1 MTLQAKYTRFR
12 AYQLGNA
19 GSSFSYYDG
28 SHFTLIEARLTDL
41 NRVTLAQE
49 LQACNKTKINTL
61 HITSWDQDHCSLEQ
75 LKEIILN
82 YKPSKIEYP
91 GYQPHTE
98 SGRKCLEYL
107 TKEIHGD
114 KQLIRVDNII
124 QITPAY
130 ISNLDKVKSYGYT
143 NTLYYPREIDK
154 DNANNNSTVKQFRTG
169 CFNVLSLGDVESHM
183 ISRGL
188 LRCRTITEE
197 IDIMII
203 AHHGADNGFTTKP
216 FLKEIRPSVAIVT
229 SNYDNQF
236 EHPKPEIKNML
247 YELEIPLFTTKTGD
261 VVIESYGADVG
272 LYKVYNLISNSE
284 KISSVCNFRSKK
296 LDFLK
301 QNSDTIKNRI
311 SGNKNSY

>member
-28 SHFTLIEARLTDL
+28 SYFTLIEARLTDL

-49 LQACNKTKINTL
+49 LRACNKTKIDTL
-61 HITSWDQDHCSLEQ
+61 HITSWDQDHCSFEQ
-75 LKEIILN
+75 LKEIIQT
-82 YKPSKIEYP
+82 YRPSKIEYP
-91 GYQPHTE
+91 GYEPHTE
-98 SGRKCLEYL
+98 SGHQCLQYL
-107 TKEIHGD
+107 TKDIQIEKLPIY
-114 KQLIRVDNII
+114 KENII
-124 QITPAY
+124 QITPSY
-130 ISNLDKVKSYGYT
+130 ISGLDKAKSYGYKDI
-143 NTLYYPREIDK
+143 LYYPKEIDF
-154 DNANNNSTVKQFRTG
+154 DSSNNNSTVKQFRTG

-197 IDIMII
+197 TDIMIM

-236 EHPKPEIKNML
+236 EHPKPEIRNML
-247 YELEIPLFTTKTGD
+247 YELDIPLFTTKTGD

-284 KISSVCNFRSKK
+284 KISRVCNFRSKK

-301 QNSDTIKNRI
+301 QNSDTIRNRI
-311 SGNKNSY
+311 S